1 MTPVIMTC
9 PPRAT
14 WGTTWP
20 NAGQRTEGV
29 SQPWGPR
36 PPGPGAGGRRP
47 PVCNHGPMH
56 RVVIIGA
63 GFAGLS
69 AARALVGKPVE
80 VTILDR
86 RNFHTFQP
94 LLYEVATAGLES
106 GDVAYPIRAIF
117 GRAGNVTF
125 RFATVTGVDW
135 DQRHVTLDDAD
146 PLPFDSLIVAS
157 GATAKF
163 YGIPGARE
171 FSFPLYTLTD
181 ARRLRDHVLRR
192 LEQADAQPAT
202 ADGALT
208 FVVVG
213 GGPTGVEVSGALAEL
228 LDMAVRHDGFRFSR
242 KDVRI
247 IVVDGTDRLLTAFK
261 PSASAYTART
271 LEGRGVELRLGHMVR
286 EITSTSVVLDK
297 GGRIPTRTVVW
308 AGGVTVDDTVASRLG
323 LDAAANGRLTV
334 DSHLVVAGRSDVY
347 AVGDAAAESWGPGP
361 GQIDRVCP
369 QLAQVAIQSGAHAA
383 AEIVNKIE
391 GRPTKP
397 FRYHDKGIMAT
408 IGRRA
413 AITQF
418 PSGILVKGTL
428 GWLSWLGLHLVY
440 LISFR
445 NKLIVLVN
453 WSWRYLSWG
462 SGPRVIVDD
471 DLELKGVGAD
481 PRSGSPAA
489 TTPG

>member
-1 MTPVIMTC
+1 
-9 PPRAT
+9 
-14 WGTTWP
+14 
-20 NAGQRTEGV
+20 
-29 SQPWGPR
+29 
-36 PPGPGAGGRRP
+36 
-47 PVCNHGPMH
+47 MH
-56 RVVIIGA
+56 RVVIVGA

-80 VTILDR
+80 VTIVDR

-106 GDVAYPIRAIF
+106 GDVAYPVRAIF
-117 GRAGNVTF
+117 GRAHNVVF
-125 RFATVTGVDW
+125 RFATVTGADW
-135 DQRHVTLDDAD
+135 ERRHVTLADAE

-163 YGIPGARE
+163 FGIPGAAE

-192 LEQADAQPAT
+192 LEQADADPAQGS
-202 ADGALT
+202 DGALT

-228 LDMAVRHDGFRFSR
+228 LDVAVRHDGFRFPRDS
-242 KDVRI
+242 VRI
-247 IVVDGTDRLLTAFK
+247 ILVDGLDRLLSAFK
-261 PSASAYTART
+261 PAASAYTART

-286 EITSTSVVLDK
+286 SVTGTYVELDK
-297 GGRIPTRTVVW
+297 GDRIPTRTVVW
-308 AGGVTVDDTVASRLG
+308 AGGVTVEDTVASRMG
-323 LDAAANGRLTV
+323 AEAGPNGRLVVDADLTV
-334 DSHLVVAGRSDVY
+334 VGRPGVY
-347 AVGDAAAESWGPGP
+347 AVGDAGAVPCGPGP
-361 GQIDRVCP
+361 DDAGHICP

-383 AEIVNKIE
+383 RQILNRID
-391 GRPTKP
+391 GRPTEP
-397 FRYHDKGIMAT
+397 FAYHDKGTMAT

-418 PSGILVKGTL
+418 PSGLLVKGTL

-440 LISFR
+440 LVGFR

-462 SGPRVIVDD
+462 SGPRLIVDD
-471 DLELKGVGAD
+471 DLELSEATTG
-481 PRSGSPAA
+481 PRPGSPSA
-489 TTPG
+489 PSG

>member
-1 MTPVIMTC
+1 
-9 PPRAT
+9 
-14 WGTTWP
+14 
-20 NAGQRTEGV
+20 
-29 SQPWGPR
+29 
-36 PPGPGAGGRRP
+36 
-47 PVCNHGPMH
+47 MH
-56 RVVIIGA
+56 RVVIVGA
-63 GFAGLS
+63 GFGGLS

-80 VTILDR
+80 VTIVDR

-125 RFATVTGVDW
+125 RFATVTGADW
-135 DQRHVTLDDAD
+135 EHRHVTLEDAE

-163 YGIPGARE
+163 FGIPGAGE

-192 LEQADAQPAT
+192 LEQADADPAE
-202 ADGALT
+202 APDAALT

-213 GGPTGVEVSGALAEL
+213 GGPTGVEVAGALAEL
-228 LDMAVRHDGFRFSR
+228 LDVAVRHDGFRFER
-242 KDVRI
+242 DAARI
-247 IVVDGTDRLLTAFK
+247 IMVDGLDRLLTAFK
-261 PSASAYTART
+261 PAASAYTAET
-271 LEGRGVELRLGHMVR
+271 LSGRGVELRLGRMVR
-286 EITSTSVVLDK
+286 SVTSSYVELDR
-297 GGRIPTRTVVW
+297 GDRIATRTVVW
-308 AGGVTVDDTVASRLG
+308 AGGVTVDGTVASRLG
-323 LDAAANGRLTV
+323 AEAGTNGRLVV
-334 DSHLVVAGRSDVY
+334 DSDLLVVGHADAY
-347 AVGDAAAESWGPGP
+347 AIGDAAAVPWGPGP
-361 GQIDRVCP
+361 GDTGRVCP

-383 AEIVNKIE
+383 EHIVNRIE

-413 AITQF
+413 AITEF
-418 PSGILVKGTL
+418 PSGVLVKGTL
-428 GWLSWLGLHLVY
+428 GWLSWLSLHLVY
-440 LISFR
+440 LVGFR

-471 DLELKGVGAD
+471 DLELNEVGTERRPGAA
-481 PRSGSPAA
+481 PSGPS
-489 TTPG
+489 G

>member
-1 MTPVIMTC
+1 
-9 PPRAT
+9 
-14 WGTTWP
+14 
-20 NAGQRTEGV
+20 
-29 SQPWGPR
+29 
-36 PPGPGAGGRRP
+36 
-47 PVCNHGPMH
+47 MH
-56 RVVIIGA
+56 RVVIVGA

-80 VTILDR
+80 VTIVDR

-117 GRAGNVTF
+117 GRADNVTF

-135 DQRHVTLDDAD
+135 DQRRVTLGDAE

-163 YGIPGARE
+163 FGVPGARE

-192 LEQADAQPAT
+192 LEEADTDPAL
-202 ADGALT
+202 ASDGALT

-228 LDMAVRHDGFRFSR
+228 LDVAVSHDGFRFPRHS
-242 KDVRI
+242 VRI
-247 IVVDGTDRLLTAFK
+247 VLVDGVDRLLTTFK
-261 PSASAYTART
+261 PAASEYTANT
-271 LEGRGVELRLGHMVR
+271 LGGRGVELRMGHMVR
-286 EITSTSVVLDK
+286 SVTSTAVELDK
-297 GGRIPTRTVVW
+297 GDRIPTRTVVW
-308 AGGVTVDDTVASRLG
+308 AGGVTVDDTVASRIG
-323 LDAAANGRLTV
+323 AEAGANGRLVVDDSLTV
-334 DSHLVVAGRSDVY
+334 VGRPGVY
-347 AVGDAAAESWGPGP
+347 AVGDAAAVPWGPGP
-361 GQIDRVCP
+361 GDAGRVCP

-383 AEIVNKIE
+383 HEIVNRIE
-391 GRPTKP
+391 GRPTPP

-413 AITQF
+413 AITEF
-418 PSGILVKGTL
+418 PSGVLVKGTL

-440 LISFR
+440 LVGFR

-471 DLELKGVGAD
+471 DLELKDVGAQ
-481 PRSGSPAA
+481 PGPGSGPSAP
-489 TTPG
+489 PG